1 MAMIC
6 SMGMFGQSITISDDC
21 LRNLPEETQRYVR
34 EHAVSN
40 NDDDSSI
47 GTEIGIAVN
56 ETFKAISDNTIKLA
70 ESNLGK
76 SAIFMLSWKIL
87 YKDVI
92 GLIVGIFLLVTVAVI
107 MVKVLN
113 QIKKTEDKNNGDFTE
128 TSVARVVLSGFS
140 ERRSGILKVYEQAKS
155 DLETLNT
162 DIQNQISANTEEMN
176 RIAAENKQL
185 ANLKSNN
192 ESTIKAFTKLFR

>member
-1 MAMIC
+1 MIC
-6 SMGMFGQSITISDDC
+6 SVGIFGQSVTISDDY

-40 NDDDSSI
+40 NGDDSSI

-76 SAIFMLSWKIL
+76 SAIFILSWKIL
-87 YKDVI
+87 YKDII
-92 GLIVGIFLLVTVAVI
+92 GLIVGFFLLITVAVI

-113 QIKKTEDKNNGDFTE
+113 QIKETDEKNDGDFTD
-128 TSVARVVLSGFS
+128 TSAARVIIGCVTSIIFF
-140 ERRSGILKVYEQAKS
+140 
-155 DLETLNT
+155 
-162 DIQNQISANTEEMN
+162 
-176 RIAAENKQL
+176 IA
-185 ANLKSNN
+185 SMCC
-192 ESTIKAFTKLFR
+192 IF

>member
-1 MAMIC
+1 MYPVLLGLWWNRQTPQTQDLVRSNSSVRVRIPPASQTLIDKSMFKRLIFILVAMIC

-21 LRNLPEETQRYVR
+21 LSNLPEETQRYVR
-34 EHAVSN
+34 EHAISS
-40 NDDDSSI
+40 DSDDSSI

-87 YKDVI
+87 YRDII

-107 MVKVLN
+107 MIKVLN

-128 TSVARVVLSGFS
+128 TSVARVAIGCVSSIIFF
-140 ERRSGILKVYEQAKS
+140 
-155 DLETLNT
+155 
-162 DIQNQISANTEEMN
+162 ISSMFC
-176 RIAAENKQL
+176 I
-185 ANLKSNN
+185 
-192 ESTIKAFTKLFR
+192 F

>member
-6 SMGMFGQSITISDDC
+6 SVGMFGENVTISKDC
-21 LRNLPEETQRYVR
+21 LKGLSTETREYIMDNSVEGNISSEEVDSEET
-34 EHAVSN
+34 
-40 NDDDSSI
+40 SI

-87 YKDVI
+87 YKDII
-92 GLIVGIFLLVTVAVI
+92 GLIVGFFLLITVAVI

-113 QIKKTEDKNNGDFTE
+113 QINEVEKENDGDFTA
-128 TSVARVVLSGFS
+128 TSAARVIIGCMVSLVFF
-140 ERRSGILKVYEQAKS
+140 
-155 DLETLNT
+155 
-162 DIQNQISANTEEMN
+162 ISSMCC
-176 RIAAENKQL
+176 I
-185 ANLKSNN
+185 
-192 ESTIKAFTKLFR
+192 F

>member
-47 GTEIGIAVN
+47 GTEIGIA
-56 ETFKAISDNTIKLA
+56 IKLA

-113 QIKKTEDKNNGDFTE
+113 QIKKTEDTNDGDFTD
-128 TSVARVVLSGFS
+128 TSVARVAIGCVSSLIFFVASMCCIF
-140 ERRSGILKVYEQAKS
+140 
-155 DLETLNT
+155 
-162 DIQNQISANTEEMN
+162 
-176 RIAAENKQL
+176 
-185 ANLKSNN
+185 
-192 ESTIKAFTKLFR
+192 

>member
-6 SMGMFGQSITISDDC
+6 SVGMFGQSVTISDDC

-34 EHAVSN
+34 EHAISN
-40 NDDDSSI
+40 NDNDSSI

-87 YKDVI
+87 YKDII
-92 GLIVGIFLLVTVAVI
+92 GLIVGIFLLIAVAVI
-107 MVKVLN
+107 TVKVLN
-113 QIKKTEDKNNGDFTE
+113 QIEKTEKENDGDFTN
-128 TSVARVVLSGFS
+128 TSAAKVLIGCITSF
-140 ERRSGILKVYEQAKS
+140 IFF
-155 DLETLNT
+155 
-162 DIQNQISANTEEMN
+162 ISSMCC
-176 RIAAENKQL
+176 I
-185 ANLKSNN
+185 
-192 ESTIKAFTKLFR
+192 F

>member
-6 SMGMFGQSITISDDC
+6 SVGMFGENVTIPKDC
-21 LRNLPEETQRYVR
+21 LKGLPTETRKYIMDNSVEGNISSEEVDNEET
-34 EHAVSN
+34 
-40 NDDDSSI
+40 SI

-87 YKDVI
+87 YKDII
-92 GLIVGIFLLVTVAVI
+92 GLIIGIFLLIAVAVI

-113 QIKKTEDKNNGDFTE
+113 QIKETEEKNNGYFTDTSAARVGIGCI
-128 TSVARVVLSGFS
+128 TSVIFF
-140 ERRSGILKVYEQAKS
+140 
-155 DLETLNT
+155 
-162 DIQNQISANTEEMN
+162 
-176 RIAAENKQL
+176 IA
-185 ANLKSNN
+185 SMCC
-192 ESTIKAFTKLFR
+192 IF